1 MSSHKKIDRKFIEGR
16 LTSFGTPYMQTVQ
29 VSRKTPCKLY
39 HRLAT
44 KIDISQ
50 FFNNFILIAN
60 FLFLFDN
67 KL

>member
-16 LTSFGTPYMQTVQ
+16 LTFFGTPYMQTVQ

-44 KIDISQ
+44 KIYLAI
-50 FFNNFILIAN
+50 F
-60 FLFLFDN
+60 
-67 KL
+67 